1 MEWRDFASGGQ
12 SCRLPSGNVPSE
24 QKLATINFQGG
35 RFEVAGWTSNVG
47 ADAWIG
53 DGTT

>member
-1 MEWRDFASGGQ
+1 M
-12 SCRLPSGNVPSE
+12 
-24 QKLATINFQGG
+24 INFQGG
-35 RFEVAGWTSNVG
+35 RLEVAGWTSNIG